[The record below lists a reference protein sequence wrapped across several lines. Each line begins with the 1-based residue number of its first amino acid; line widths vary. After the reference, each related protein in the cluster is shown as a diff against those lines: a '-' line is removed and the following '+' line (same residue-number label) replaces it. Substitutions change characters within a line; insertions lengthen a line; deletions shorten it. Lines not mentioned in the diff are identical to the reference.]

1 MGTPRAFRFM
11 AKAMTRSPLADTD
24 PVPFAPRGL
33 PLVTAR
39 PDGRPLRAI
48 VAKRIVE
55 VEVADRRDFVEQRV
69 VTYSLADLPRMPA
82 RGDHIHVDG
91 EVLSVAVVTAT
102 RVGLVDC
109 VMAD

>member
-1 MGTPRAFRFM
+1 
-11 AKAMTRSPLADTD
+11 
-24 PVPFAPRGL
+24 
-33 PLVTAR
+33 
-39 PDGRPLRAI
+39 
-48 VAKRIVE
+48 
-55 VEVADRRDFVEQRV
+55 
-69 VTYSLADLPRMPA
+69 MPA

>member
-24 PVPFAPRGL
+24 PVPFAPRGG
-33 PLVTAR
+33 PVAATR
-39 PDGRPLRAI
+39 PDGRPLRAL
-48 VAKRIVE
+48 VTTRIVE
-55 VEVADRRDFVEQRV
+55 AEIDGRVDHVEQRV

-82 RGDHIHVDG
+82 RGDHVHLDG
-91 EVLSVAVVTAT
+91 RILSVASVRTT

-109 VMAD
+109 IMAD